1 MISIDRADGI
11 TEAGAAFYP
20 GDLIVKAKLIAA
32 ALAAAFIVPMATMQ
46 TAAASE
52 AAARI
57 VNGSTAIAGEFPD
70 FITISKGTTVAG
82 HVCGG
87 VLVNSRW
94 AVTAA
99 HCVSHFDTS
108 TASIMVG
115 MESYTPLVKKD
126 QVSIEKVI
134 VHPDYDTTTL
144 GGTAKNDLALIKL
157 SRAANS
163 SNFARLADL
172 NPEQD
177 PPAALTNIPLTA
189 VGFGDNANGV
199 RPNVLNKKT
208 LVALPDKMCTDVP
221 AGYPATNQDPAFHV
235 CAGSGTAGGDS
246 GGPLYA
252 DYNGN
257 RYVVGLVSRSLIA
270 PAEQFTR
277 VSKFAEWIKATAV
290 E

>member
-1 MISIDRADGI
+1 
-11 TEAGAAFYP
+11 
-20 GDLIVKAKLIAA
+20 VKAKLIAV

-70 FITISKGTTVAG
+70 FITISKGTTVAD

-126 QVSIEKVI
+126 QVSIEKVVI
-134 VHPDYDTTTL
+134 HPDYDTTTL

-163 SNFARLADL
+163 SNFATLAGLD
-172 NPEQD
+172 PEQD

-199 RPNVLNKKT
+199 RPNVLNKKPWSLCRIRCAPT
-208 LVALPDKMCTDVP
+208 FRRATRQPTRIRLSTSAQVAARRAVIP
-221 AGYPATNQDPAFHV
+221 AARCMPIT
-235 CAGSGTAGGDS
+235 T
-246 GGPLYA
+246 
-252 DYNGN
+252 
-257 RYVVGLVSRSLIA
+257 
-270 PAEQFTR
+270 
-277 VSKFAEWIKATAV
+277 ATAMSWAWFPV
-290 E
+290 A

>member
-1 MISIDRADGI
+1 M
-11 TEAGAAFYP
+11 
-20 GDLIVKAKLIAA
+20 KAKLIAA

-46 TAAASE
+46 TAAAGE
-52 AAARI
+52 RAVRI

-70 FITISKGTTVAG
+70 FITISNGTTVSG

-99 HCVSHFDTS
+99 HCVSHFDNN

-115 MESYTPLVKKD
+115 MESYNPLVKKD
-126 QVSIEKVI
+126 QVSIEQVI
-134 VHPDYDTTTL
+134 VHPDYDTSTMV
-144 GGTAKNDLALIKL
+144 GTAKNDIALIKL
-157 SRAANS
+157 SRAANTS
-163 SNFARLADL
+163 SFATLAGMD
-172 NPEQD
+172 PEQD
-177 PPAALTNIPLTA
+177 PPAALSNIPLTA
-189 VGFGDNANGV
+189 VGFGDNENGV
-199 RPNVLNKKT
+199 RPNVLHKKT
-208 LVALPDKMCTDVP
+208 MVALPDQMCTDVP
-221 AGYPATNQDPAFHV
+221 AGYPATNQDPEFHV

-252 DYNGN
+252 DYNGH
-257 RYVVGLVSRSLIA
+257 RYVVGLVSRGLIA

-277 VSKFAEWIKATAV
+277 VSKFAEWIKETAV